1 MGCSNCFNGCVD
13 IISDQCVKYT
23 GNNMDLNMIEGQV
36 ETGDSLLMVLQTFF
50 DWMSEFNNG
59 DGVIPHIDYGS
70 LCPYMSDQ
78 LPDGND
84 SSLNQVLQAI
94 LNSICEI
101 ELNVRTL
108 QQDFDVL
115 EGTYN
120 ILCLD
125 VVSPSSG
132 THDVLQATIDKVCEI
147 EGELDVLTA
156 FVENEV
162 VTQDELPILIQ
173 DYLDNSPITSLV
185 NNKMIPY
192 VAYPYFDTS
201 LSNFD
206 INGAGTGDWINI
218 YICNGTS
225 HPAVP
230 DLRGRTLVGATTMG
244 PPPFNPVVDPAIP
257 GNPNYTMT
265 GVTAEH
271 GANQFILGITH
282 MPNHTHIAS
291 VNIVDPGHKH
301 TGVGSSSNSG
311 EETGQWPTL
320 EDDHN
325 HDPIY
330 TTNNAMTG
338 LKGNVNDPVSPNVTV
353 VNAPQ
358 GGGNPHP
365 NIQPSR
371 ACIYIM
377 YIP

>member
-1 MGCSNCFNGCVD
+1 MGCSNCFNGCTD

-59 DGVIPHIDYGS
+59 DGVIPNIDYGA

-84 SSLNQVLQAI
+84 STLNQVLQAI
-94 LNSICEI
+94 VTSICEI

-125 VVSPSSG
+125 IVSPSSG
-132 THDVLQATIDKVCEI
+132 THDILQATIDKVCEI
-147 EGELDVLTA
+147 EGELDVLAA
-156 FVENEV
+156 FVANEV

-192 VAYPYFDTS
+192 VAYPYFDTT

-206 INGAGTGDWINI
+206 INGAGTGNWINI

-257 GNPNYTMT
+257 GNPIYTMT
-265 GVTAEH
+265 GITAEH
-271 GANQFILGITH
+271 GSNQIILSRAQMPTH
-282 MPNHTHIAS
+282 NHAVTL
-291 VNIVDPGHKH
+291 NDPGHTH
-301 TGVGSSSNSG
+301 TYKERSIWTNSVNNG
-311 EETGQWPTL
+311 GNGQQPKDNYEDRVTDSKQTGITVTL
-320 EDDHN
+320 ADD
-325 HDPIY
+325 
-330 TTNNAMTG
+330 
-338 LKGNVNDPVSPNVTV
+338 
-353 VNAPQ
+353 
-358 GGGNPHP
+358 GGGGPHP